1 MNAKKLTRVSN
12 KIKPVEGELTSSAV
26 TLDTAFS
33 ASPSNDNALLPRV
46 VGSGTLE
53 LGAAAIPCAVLE
65 NGQKVLET
73 SGVERVLGLSSV
85 HRNSG
90 RQIAR
95 LSLRASGIDCR
106 PILFVGARGG
116 DAGRRA
122 GYLGADLVG
131 LAHGIVGMA
140 IDGKLHHAQ
149 KPVATRAHAFLKA
162 LGNVAIEALIEEA
175 CGIQTAPGAHQ
186 ERFQGHLAEAAASSA
201 LAETKA
207 SLASAQ
213 EILVSVVQTLAK
225 ITQAVNDNTRMI
237 AELQTKFAMGSYPQ
251 GLIGRDK
258 ARVLL
263 DNVKSIASLHYPDR
277 KSREWRSCRAS
288 IEKDLRRT
296 VGLAWR
302 RFEDLE
308 AHMEPKAVLRLREL
322 HEVAERDPE
331 ARKRRHPMLPSLD
344 KKSSN

>member
-26 TLDTAFS
+26 TLDTASS

-46 VGSGTLE
+46 VGSGTLQ
-53 LGAAAIPCAVLE
+53 LGNLTLECVVLDNE
-65 NGQKVLET
+65 QKLLE
-73 SGVERVLGLSSV
+73 SSSV
-85 HRNSG
+85 SRLLGVASDHRNFRRFIAGFRRKESG
-90 RQIAR
+90 FELRQFPHVHP
-95 LSLRASGIDCR
+95 SGGRGHRIGFLGTD
-106 PILFVGARGG
+106 FVE
-116 DAGRRA
+116 
-122 GYLGADLVG
+122 

-140 IDGKLHHAQ
+140 LDGKLHHAQ

-213 EILVSVVQTLAK
+213 EILASVVQTLAK

-237 AELQTKFAMGSYPQ
+237 AELQAKVSAGPYPQ
-251 GLIGRDK
+251 GLIGREK
-258 ARVLL
+258 ARILL
-263 DNVKSIASLHYPDR
+263 DNVKSIATLWHPDR
-277 KSREWRSCRAS
+277 KSREWRSCRAR
-288 IEKDLRRT
+288 IEKDLRRSI
-296 VGLAWR
+296 GLAWR

-308 AHMEPKAVLRLREL
+308 AHLEPKAVLRLREL
-322 HEVAERDPE
+322 HEAAERDPE